1 MNVGVIL
8 YIILFLV
15 ICILYRLCV
24 DVNLNTL
31 LVQEFRTRC
40 LTLLVPTERIVPKR
54 KVPNQFDVICSL
66 RKKS

>member
-15 ICILYRLCV
+15 IYILYRLCV
-24 DVNLNTL
+24 DINLNTL

-40 LTLLVPTERIVPKR
+40 LTLLVPTERIVLKG
-54 KVPNQFDVICSL
+54 KVPNQFDVIYSL
-66 RKKS
+66 RKQS